1 MTRCCS
7 LAHTPGMRS
16 RVLLVDDHA
25 GFRAVARALLEGDG
39 LVVVGEA
46 DDGWSAVAAAEL
58 LTPDLVLLDV
68 HLPDMD
74 GFAVARRL
82 ALLAV
87 PPQVVLVSSRPLGDL
102 RSRVAGSPVRGFL
115 PKHELSGAALD
126 ELLAGA

>member
-1 MTRCCS
+1 M
-7 LAHTPGMRS
+7 PS
-16 RVLLVDDHA
+16 RVLIVDDHH
-25 GFRAVARALLEGDG
+25 GFRTVARALLEGDG

-46 DDGWSAVAAAEL
+46 EDGCSAVSAVERL
-58 LTPDLVLLDV
+58 VPDIVLLDV

-82 ALLAV
+82 ALLPV

-102 RSRVAGSPVRGFL
+102 RSRVDGSPVSGFL

-126 ELLAGA
+126 QLAAGA